1 MKTCSW
7 VIFLAAL
14 LLVCCCHDGIV
25 EAFQPATPVVHYN
38 RVADGQKLDFAPRH
52 SDNHNFKPSRGIL
65 PILQAKKVDN
75 QQDKEEKKSYWE
87 VIKEKPATLVALPF
101 VVVIGLDLLANIF
114 FLSKRTIEYFAL
126 GKVPSTEV
134 WFSDN
139 LFVPDHVFF
148 FF

>member
-1 MKTCSW
+1 MKSCSW
-7 VIFLAAL
+7 DIFLAAL
-14 LLVCCCHDGIV
+14 LLVCGCHHGIV
-25 EAFQPATPVVHYN
+25 EAFRPATTVVQYKVG
-38 RVADGQKLDFAPRH
+38 RGQKLEFARRH
-52 SDNHNFKPSRGIL
+52 SDNHNDYSKRIL
-65 PILQAKKVDN
+65 PILKAKKVDN

-87 VIKEKPATLVALPF
+87 VIQEKPATLVALPF

-114 FLSKRTIEYFAL
+114 FLSKRTIEYFAF